1 MPENFLDWIDLRSTV
16 RPPPWEPPTTCLDW
30 AHEERGPLLV
40 VAGDQEKRDLLYQ
53 QVGAVHVDPKDTWV
67 DVLFPGFL
75 ANRLSKIRSI
85 GSITP
90 HEWDI
95 LWNLITVDELHLDIT
110 LQDLVDQG
118 KLYTRIHKV
127 LTEARQRL
135 DENGEIKP
143 VVQALGRWLTEGQL
157 EEPYGQALLGMKGP
171 NRIPA
176 PYERFDAL
184 FFLATL
190 SSVNALL
197 SPTILVLDGL
207 EGILNHY
214 HRKGLAKELVDLCL
228 AIDRWSRMGSPFK
241 FVFGLANEKVI
252 ASLGRIYAPLTACLN
267 DRLCLV

>member
-1 MPENFLDWIDLRSTV
+1 MSEDFLDWTDLRSTV
-16 RPPPWEPPTTCLDW
+16 RPPPWAPPATCLDW

-53 QVGAVHVDPKDTWV
+53 QVGAVHVEPKNTWG
-67 DVLFPGFL
+67 DVLFTGFL
-75 ANRLSKIRSI
+75 ANRLSKLRSI

-95 LWNLITVDELHLDIT
+95 LWNLITVDELHLDLT

-118 KLYTRIHKV
+118 KLYTRIHRV

-135 DENGEIKP
+135 DENSEVKP

-157 EEPYGQALLGMKGP
+157 EELYGQALLGMKGP
-171 NRIPA
+171 NRMPA

-190 SSVNALL
+190 SSGNALL
-197 SPTILVLDGL
+197 APTILVLDGL
-207 EGILNHY
+207 EGILSHY
-214 HRKGLAKELVDLCL
+214 HRKGLAKELVDLCM
-228 AIDRWSRMGSPFK
+228 AIDRWSRMGSPLK
-241 FVFGLANEKVI
+241 FVFGLADEAAVTGLGKVYSPL
-252 ASLGRIYAPLTACLN
+252 ASYLN